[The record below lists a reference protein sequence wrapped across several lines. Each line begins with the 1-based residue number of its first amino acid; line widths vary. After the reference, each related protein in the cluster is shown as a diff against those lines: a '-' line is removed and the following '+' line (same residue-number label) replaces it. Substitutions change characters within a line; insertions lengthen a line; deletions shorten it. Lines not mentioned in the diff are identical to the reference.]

1 MNAAV
6 ALAPFLYAKIWILP
20 AAYLLGSIP
29 FGRWLLRARK
39 GIRLVGSG
47 GIDAAD
53 VARDAGLAAGLATML
68 LDAAKG
74 YFSVWLAAHFTQA
87 DIRWMTGA
95 ALCAILGDMFPIW
108 FGFRGGRGVATA
120 AGAFLG
126 ICWTAV
132 ALGFSVWL
140 LVLWFWGYVSLASIS
155 AAAAFPMLMYLLYA
169 PQHAPPWIVSY
180 GTLLAAALVVLR
192 HRASIRRLLAGTETR
207 FGPGEPKK
215 GKPRR

>member
-1 MNAAV
+1 MNAAAV
-6 ALAPFLYAKIWILP
+6 LAPFLYGKIWILP

-29 FGRWLLRARK
+29 SGRLLLRARR
-39 GIRLVGSG
+39 GVRLLGSG
-47 GIDAAD
+47 NIDAAD
-53 VARDAGLAAGLATML
+53 VAREAGLAAGLATML

-74 YFSVWLAAHFTQA
+74 YFSVWLAAHFTQG
-87 DIRWMTGA
+87 DIRWMMGA
-95 ALCAILGDMFPIW
+95 ALCAILGHMAPIW
-108 FGFRGGRGVATA
+108 FGFRGGRGIATA

-155 AAAAFPMLMYLLYA
+155 AAASFPMLMYLLYA

-180 GTLLAAALVVLR
+180 GTLLAAAVVVLR
-192 HRASIRRLLAGTETR
+192 HKASIQRLLSGTETR
-207 FGPGEPKK
+207 FGPGKPKK
-215 GKPRR
+215 